1 MEAME
6 DLGNDPTG
14 KLRELELS
22 QQQEIG
28 EAIHVKSRNSS
39 N

>member
-1 MEAME
+1 ME

-14 KLRELELS
+14 KLGELELS
-22 QQQEIG
+22 QQQKIG
-28 EAIHVKSRNSS
+28 EEAIHWKGRNSS

>member
-22 QQQEIG
+22 QQQELMPEHMGQG
-28 EAIHVKSRNSS
+28 EG
-39 N
+39 